1 MLIIKNI
8 LLAMLNGLKRRAA
21 KFGVAGKG
29 EMLIVYRVVFFF
41 SFFFFFLKFIFFNH
55 FFPCPSGGIERDW
68 SGVPRK
74 YYKPGSESS
83 RCACIKLTEEMKQSS
98 HTQRMGNLEEYEGCS
113 PDAEACYVQD

>member
-41 SFFFFFLKFIFFNH
+41 SFFLSLYSLIIFFPAPVEELNGTGLE
-55 FFPCPSGGIERDW
+55 FQ
-68 SGVPRK
+68 
-74 YYKPGSESS
+74 ES
-83 RCACIKLTEEMKQSS
+83 II
-98 HTQRMGNLEEYEGCS
+98 N
-113 PDAEACYVQD
+113 QDLNPLAVLV